1 MFHSKVTS
9 SFSHFTFFKGTRSLL
24 EDTHSLLTPSERH
37 RLVENSLILCC
48 QAWKCSVLYLGD
60 PLMSTMCYW
69 RQQMHL
75 HKREGKIY
83 LRHCSGWS
91 SGSRCKTVY
100 WIPLDDLRVIRIYN
114 VTTSSAIIGCFVGV
128 RGNVHFINF
137 NLFSFVLLF
146 STSRTNSLTRF
157 LHNRDGYLS
166 FTTQDLWQICWE
178 G

>member
-1 MFHSKVTS
+1 MFLDVCLIILSSITVFFLRFLRLRIRYSGQILACKQKQRCGWLRLGPFKNNVTQMFQSKVTS

-24 EDTHSLLTPSERH
+24 ENTHSLLTPSGRH

-114 VTTSSAIIGCFVGV
+114 VTA
-128 RGNVHFINF
+128 
-137 NLFSFVLLF
+137 
-146 STSRTNSLTRF
+146 
-157 LHNRDGYLS
+157 
-166 FTTQDLWQICWE
+166 
-178 G
+178 